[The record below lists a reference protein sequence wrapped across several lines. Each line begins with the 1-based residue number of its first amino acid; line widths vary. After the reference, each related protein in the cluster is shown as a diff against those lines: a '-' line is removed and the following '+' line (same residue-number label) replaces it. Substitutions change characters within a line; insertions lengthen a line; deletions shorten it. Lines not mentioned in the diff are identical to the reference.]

1 MPELANIPLWI
12 WGSFLGFVCMVLA
25 LDLGVFHRK
34 AHVVQMKEALVWS
47 AIWMG
52 LAMAFGALLFSQ
64 WHEIRPGSS
73 YSNTDAGFAFIA
85 GYLVEWALSV
95 DNLFVFLLVFAYFQV
110 PPQYQ
115 HRVLFW
121 GIIGALIFRMIFI
134 ALGAVVLERFHW
146 SMILFGAF
154 LAFTGIKMIRAHG
167 KKSDPTKNPI
177 IQLFRKLVPTTPEYH
192 GQKFFTR
199 IDGRLWAT
207 PLFVALIVVEFT
219 DIVFAIDSV
228 PAIFAITKE
237 PFIVFTSNV
246 FAILGLR
253 SLFFALAG
261 LMQMFHYLHY
271 GLAVILMFVG
281 GKMLYGYFESDVW
294 PHWPKFP
301 VWLSL
306 ATILLTLAVSVVV
319 SVLRPPRPAPDE
331 APEASNTKLQ
341 GGLH

>member
-1 MPELANIPLWI
+1 MELAGIPVWI
-12 WGSFLGFVCMVLA
+12 WGAFLGFVLFVLT

-47 AIWMG
+47 AVWMG
-52 LAMAFGALLFSQ
+52 FAMAFCALIFNQ
-64 WHEIRPGSS
+64 WHQIRPGST
-73 YSNTDAGFAFIA
+73 YSNSDAGFAFIA

-95 DNLFVFLLVFAYFQV
+95 DNLFVFLLVFAYFQL
-110 PPQYQ
+110 PPQNQ

-121 GIIGALIFRMIFI
+121 GIVGALVFRMIFI

-154 LAFTGIKMIRAHG
+154 LVFTGIKMTRTHG
-167 KKSDPTKNPI
+167 NKIDPARNPVI
-177 IQLFRKLVPTTPEYH
+177 KLFRKLFPVTPEYH

-199 IDGRLWAT
+199 INGRLWAT
-207 PLFVALIVVEFT
+207 PLFVALLVVEFT

-228 PAIFAITKE
+228 PAIFAITSE

-271 GLAVILMFVG
+271 GLAAVLMFVG
-281 GKMLYGYFESDVW
+281 GKMLYGYFEKDVW
-294 PHWPKFP
+294 PELPKFP

-306 ATILLTLAVSVVV
+306 VVIIFTIGFAVLV
-319 SVLRPPRPAPDE
+319 SILHPPQSSS
-331 APEASNTKLQ
+331 PETPKALKETET
-341 GGLH
+341 HD

>member
-1 MPELANIPLWI
+1 MELAGIPVWI
-12 WGSFLGFVCMVLA
+12 WGAFLGFVLVVLA

-47 AIWMG
+47 AVWMG
-52 LAMAFGALLFSQ
+52 LALAFGALIFTQ
-64 WHEIRPGSS
+64 WQQIRPGST
-73 YSNTDAGFAFIA
+73 YSNSDAGFAFIA

-121 GIIGALIFRMIFI
+121 GIVGALIFRMIFI

-154 LAFTGIKMIRAHG
+154 LVFTGIKMVRTHG
-167 KKSDPTKNPI
+167 KKMDPGRNPVI
-177 IQLFRKLVPTTPEYH
+177 KLFRKFVPVTPEYH
-192 GQKFFTR
+192 GQRFFTR

-207 PLFVALIVVEFT
+207 PLFVALLVVEFT

-228 PAIFAITKE
+228 PAIFAITNE

-271 GLAVILMFVG
+271 GLAAVLMFVG
-281 GKMLYGYFESDVW
+281 GKMLYGYFEKDVW
-294 PHWPKFP
+294 PELPKFP

-306 ATILLTLAVSVVV
+306 VVIIVTLGLAVLV
-319 SVLRPPRPAPDE
+319 SILRPPRSSSPETPQALKE
-331 APEASNTKLQ
+331 AEN
-341 GGLH
+341 HD

>member
-1 MPELANIPLWI
+1 MELANIPLWI
-12 WGSFLGFVCMVLA
+12 WGSFLGFVLVVLA

-34 AHVVQMKEALVWS
+34 AHVVEMKEALVWS
-47 AIWMG
+47 AVWMG
-52 LAMAFGALLFSQ
+52 LAMAFGALIFTQ
-64 WHEIRPGSS
+64 WHQIRPGGT
-73 YSNTDAGFAFIA
+73 YSNSDAGFAFIA

-110 PPQYQ
+110 PPQLQ

-121 GIIGALIFRMIFI
+121 GIVGALVFRMIFI

-154 LAFTGIKMIRAHG
+154 LVFTGIKMVRSHG
-167 KKSDPTKNPI
+167 KEMDPGKNPV
-177 IQLFRKLVPTTPEYH
+177 IQLFRRFVPVTPEYQ

-207 PLFVALIVVEFT
+207 PLFVALLVVEFT

-228 PAIFAITKE
+228 PAIFAITSE
-237 PFIVFTSNV
+237 PFLVFTSNV

-271 GLAVILMFVG
+271 GLAAVLVFVG
-281 GKMLYGYFESDVW
+281 GKMLYGYVEKDVW
-294 PHWPKFP
+294 AELPKFP

-306 ATILLTLAVSVVV
+306 VVIIVTIALAVVV
-319 SVLRPPRPAPDE
+319 SILRPPKTSDTAALKE
-331 APEASNTKLQ
+331 AEAR
-341 GGLH
+341 

>member
-1 MPELANIPLWI
+1 MEIANVSIWV
-12 WGSFLGFVCMVLA
+12 WGSFLGFVIAVLA
-25 LDLGVFHRK
+25 LDLGVFHRN
-34 AHVVQMKEALVWS
+34 AHVVRMREALIWS

-52 LAMAFGALLFSQ
+52 LALVFCVVLLTQ
-64 WHEIRPGSS
+64 WHQIRPESA
-73 YSNTDAGFAFIA
+73 YTNVDAGIAFAA

-95 DNLFVFLLVFAYFQV
+95 DNLFVFLLLFSYFRV

-121 GIIGALIFRMIFI
+121 GIVGALVFRMAFI

-154 LAFTGIKMIRAHG
+154 LIFTGVKMVRSHG
-167 KKSDPTKNPI
+167 AKIDPGQNPI
-177 IQLFRKLVPTTPEYH
+177 VLFFRRFVPTTDEYH
-192 GQKFFTR
+192 GQSFFVR

-219 DIVFAIDSV
+219 DVIFAIDSV
-228 PAIFAITKE
+228 PAIFAITRE
-237 PFIVFTSNV
+237 PFLVFTSNV

-253 SLFFALAG
+253 SLYFALSG

-271 GLAVILMFVG
+271 GLAAILTFVG
-281 GKMLYGYFESDVW
+281 MKMLYGYFEKDVFAHL
-294 PHWPKFP
+294 PSIP

-306 ATILLTLAVSVVV
+306 VIIVATLALSVIVSI
-319 SVLRPPRPAPDE
+319 LRPPQSSSHPSQVPLKE
-331 APEASNTKLQ
+331 ADA
-341 GGLH
+341 HD

>member
-1 MPELANIPLWI
+1 MELANIPLWI
-12 WGSFLGFVCMVLA
+12 WGTFLGFVLIVLA

-34 AHVVQMKEALVWS
+34 AHVVQMKEALIWS
-47 AIWMG
+47 AVWMG
-52 LAMAFGALLFSQ
+52 LALAFGALIFTQ
-64 WHEIRPGSS
+64 WQEIRPGST
-73 YSNTDAGFAFIA
+73 YSNSDAGFAFIA

-121 GIIGALIFRMIFI
+121 GIVGALVFRMIFI

-154 LAFTGIKMIRAHG
+154 LVFTGIKMVRTHG
-167 KKSDPTKNPI
+167 KKMDPGRNPVI
-177 IQLFRKLVPTTPEYH
+177 KLFRKIVPVTPEYH

-207 PLFVALIVVEFT
+207 PLFVALLVVEFT

-228 PAIFAITKE
+228 PAIFAITSE

-253 SLFFALAG
+253 SLFFALSG

-271 GLAVILMFVG
+271 GLAAVLMFVG
-281 GKMLYGYFESDVW
+281 GKMLYGYFEKDVW
-294 PHWPKFP
+294 ADLPKFP

-306 ATILLTLAVSVVV
+306 VVILVTLGLAVMV
-319 SVLRPPRPAPDE
+319 SILRPPKTSPLE
-331 APEASNTKLQ
+331 APEALKEAETP
-341 GGLH
+341 

>member
-1 MPELANIPLWI
+1 MELAGIPVWI
-12 WGSFLGFVCMVLA
+12 WGAFLGFVLVVLA

-34 AHVVQMKEALVWS
+34 AHVIQMKEALVWS
-47 AIWMG
+47 AVWMG
-52 LAMAFGALLFSQ
+52 LALAFGALIFTQ
-64 WHEIRPGSS
+64 WQEIRPGST
-73 YSNTDAGFAFIA
+73 YSNSDAGFAFIA

-121 GIIGALIFRMIFI
+121 GIVGALVFRMIFI

-154 LAFTGIKMIRAHG
+154 LVFTGIKMIRTHG
-167 KKSDPTKNPI
+167 KKMDPAGNPVLK
-177 IQLFRKLVPTTPEYH
+177 LFRKFVPVTPEYH

-207 PLFVALIVVEFT
+207 PLFVALLVVEFT

-228 PAIFAITKE
+228 PAIFAITSE

-271 GLAVILMFVG
+271 GLAAVLMFVG
-281 GKMLYGYFESDVW
+281 GKMLYGYFEKDVW
-294 PHWPKFP
+294 PDLPKFP

-306 ATILLTLAVSVVV
+306 VVIVFTIGLAVLV
-319 SVLRPPRPAPDE
+319 SILRPPRSSPETPQALKE
-331 APEASNTKLQ
+331 AETRD
-341 GGLH
+341 

>member
-1 MPELANIPLWI
+1 MELAGIPVWI
-12 WGSFLGFVCMVLA
+12 WGAFLGFVLVVLA

-34 AHVVQMKEALVWS
+34 AHVVGMKEALVWS
-47 AIWMG
+47 AVWMG
-52 LAMAFGALLFSQ
+52 LALAFGALIFTQ
-64 WHEIRPGSS
+64 WQEIRPGST
-73 YSNTDAGFAFIA
+73 YSNSDAGLAFIA

-121 GIIGALIFRMIFI
+121 GIVGALAFRMIFI

-154 LAFTGIKMIRAHG
+154 LVFTGIKMVRSHG
-167 KKSDPTKNPI
+167 KKMDPGKNPVLT
-177 IQLFRKLVPTTPEYH
+177 LFRKIVPVTPEYH

-207 PLFVALIVVEFT
+207 PLFVALLVVEFT
-219 DIVFAIDSV
+219 DIVFAVDSV
-228 PAIFAITKE
+228 PAIFAITSE

-271 GLAVILMFVG
+271 GLAAVLMFVG
-281 GKMLYGYFESDVW
+281 GKMLYGYFEKDVW
-294 PHWPKFP
+294 PELPKFP

-306 ATILLTLAVSVVV
+306 VVILVTLGLAVLV
-319 SVLRPPRPAPDE
+319 SILRPPSSST
-331 APEASNTKLQ
+331 PEPQRS
-341 GGLH
+341 

>member
-1 MPELANIPLWI
+1 MELAGIPLWI
-12 WGSFLGFVCMVLA
+12 WGAFLGFVLAVLA

-52 LAMAFGALLFSQ
+52 LAFAFGALIFTQ
-64 WHEIRPGSS
+64 WQHIRPGST
-73 YSNTDAGFAFIA
+73 YSNTDAGFAFVA

-121 GIIGALIFRMIFI
+121 GIVGALLFRMIFI
-134 ALGAVVLERFHW
+134 GLGAVVLERFHW

-154 LAFTGIKMIRAHG
+154 LVFTGIKMVRTHG
-167 KKSDPTKNPI
+167 KQTDPSTNPVI
-177 IQLFRKLVPTTPEYH
+177 KLFRKIVPVTPEYH

-199 IDGRLWAT
+199 IGGRLWAT
-207 PLFVALIVVEFT
+207 PLFVALLVVEFT

-228 PAIFAITKE
+228 PAIFAITSE

-261 LMQMFHYLHY
+261 LMQLFHYLHY
-271 GLAVILMFVG
+271 GLAAVLMFVG
-281 GKMLYGYFESDVW
+281 GKMLYGFFQKDVW
-294 PHWPKFP
+294 VELPKFP

-306 ATILLTLAVSVVV
+306 VVILATLGLAVLLSI
-319 SVLRPPRPAPDE
+319 LRPPKRPHGETAAPLPEAE
-331 APEASNTKLQ
+331 AP
-341 GGLH
+341 

>member
-1 MPELANIPLWI
+1 MELANIPLWI
-12 WGSFLGFVCMVLA
+12 WGTFLGFVLAVLA

-47 AIWMG
+47 AVWMG
-52 LAMAFGALLFSQ
+52 LALAFGALIFTQ
-64 WHEIRPGSS
+64 WHEIRPGST
-73 YSNTDAGFAFIA
+73 YSNSDAGFAFIA

-95 DNLFVFLLVFAYFQV
+95 DNLFVFLLVFGYFQV

-121 GIIGALIFRMIFI
+121 GIVGALVFRMIFI

-154 LAFTGIKMIRAHG
+154 LVFTGIKMIRAHG
-167 KKSDPTKNPI
+167 KKMDPGKNPVI
-177 IQLFRKLVPTTPEYH
+177 KLFRKFVPVTPEYH

-207 PLFVALIVVEFT
+207 PLFVALLVVEFT

-228 PAIFAITKE
+228 PAIFAITSE

-253 SLFFALAG
+253 SLFFALSG

-271 GLAVILMFVG
+271 GLAAVLMFVG
-281 GKMLYGYFESDVW
+281 GKMLYGYFEKDVW
-294 PHWPKFP
+294 ADLPKFP

-306 ATILLTLAVSVVV
+306 VVILVTLGLAVLASI
-319 SVLRPPRPAPDE
+319 LRPPKSSSPETLQAIKE
-331 APEASNTKLQ
+331 AETYA
-341 GGLH
+341 

>member
-1 MPELANIPLWI
+1 MELANIPLWI
-12 WGSFLGFVCMVLA
+12 WGTFLGFVLVVLA

-52 LAMAFGALLFSQ
+52 LALAFGALIFTQ
-64 WHEIRPGSS
+64 WQQIRPGST
-73 YSNTDAGFAFIA
+73 YSNSDAGFAFIA

-110 PPQYQ
+110 PAQYQ

-121 GIIGALIFRMIFI
+121 GIVGALVFRMIFI

-146 SMILFGAF
+146 SMILFGVF
-154 LAFTGIKMIRAHG
+154 LVFTGIKMVRTHG
-167 KKSDPTKNPI
+167 KKMDPGRNPVLK
-177 IQLFRKLVPTTPEYH
+177 LFRKIVPVTPEYH

-199 IDGRLWAT
+199 IGGRLWAT
-207 PLFVALIVVEFT
+207 PLFVALLVVEFT

-228 PAIFAITKE
+228 PAIFAITSE

-253 SLFFALAG
+253 SLYFALAG

-271 GLAVILMFVG
+271 GLAAVLMFVG
-281 GKMLYGYFESDVW
+281 GKMLYGYFEKDVW
-294 PHWPKFP
+294 ADLPKFP

-306 ATILLTLAVSVVV
+306 VVILVTLGLAVLV
-319 SVLRPPRPAPDE
+319 SILRPPISSSPETQQALEE
-331 APEASNTKLQ
+331 A
-341 GGLH
+341 

>member
-1 MPELANIPLWI
+1 MEIAGISVWM
-12 WGSFLGFVCMVLA
+12 WGAFLGFVLLVLA
-25 LDLGVFHRK
+25 LDLGVFHRT
-34 AHVVQMKEALVWS
+34 AHVVRMKEALVWS
-47 AIWMG
+47 AVWMG
-52 LAMAFGALLFSQ
+52 LALAFGALVVTQ
-64 WHEIRPGSS
+64 WHQINPGSA
-73 YSNTDAGFAFIA
+73 YSNTEAGLAFVA

-95 DNLFVFLLVFAYFQV
+95 DNLFVFLLVFAYFHV
-110 PPQYQ
+110 PLQYQ

-121 GIIGALIFRMIFI
+121 GIVGALVFRMIFI

-146 SMILFGAF
+146 SMILFGVF
-154 LAFTGIKMIRAHG
+154 LVFTGIKMIRAHG
-167 KKSDPTKNPI
+167 TKIDPAKNPVI
-177 IQLFRKLVPTTPEYH
+177 KLFRKFVPVTPEHH

-207 PLFVALIVVEFT
+207 PLFVALLVVEFT

-228 PAIFAITKE
+228 PAIFAITSE

-271 GLAVILMFVG
+271 GLAAVLMFVG
-281 GKMLYGYFESDVW
+281 GKMLYGYFEKDVL
-294 PHWPKFP
+294 PELPKFP

-306 ATILLTLAVSVVV
+306 VTILVTLALAVIVSL
-319 SVLRPPRPAPDE
+319 LRPPRPAQVE
-331 APEASNTKLQ
+331 VPETSADTFPGDSHK
-341 GGLH
+341 